1 MADFDNRLSG
11 ALFKN
16 DKGDNPKRPDYRGNY
31 MDQNGVEFNVSAW
44 IKTSAKGVTFM
55 SFTMQVKEA
64 KLPPAMHNFS
74 SYDTKLPSATQS
86 QPAAPPHNFQDD
98 DGDKLPF

>member
-1 MADFDNRLSG
+1 MADYDNKLSG

-16 DKGDNPKRPDYRGNY
+16 DKGDNPKRPDYRGSY
-31 MDQNGVEFNVSAW
+31 TDQNSVEFNVSAW
-44 IKTSAKGVTFM
+44 VKTSAKGVTFI

-64 KLPPAMHNFS
+64 KLP
-74 SYDTKLPSATQS
+74 SATQS
-86 QPAAPPHNFQDD
+86 QPSAQPANFQDD

>member
-1 MADFDNRLSG
+1 MADYDNKLSG

-31 MDQNGVEFNVSAW
+31 TDENGVEFNVSAW

-55 SFTMQVKEA
+55 SFTMQLKES
-64 KLPPAMHNFS
+64 KLTAAM
-74 SYDTKLPSATQS
+74 QS
-86 QPAAPPHNFQDD
+86 QPAPATNFQDV

>member
-1 MADFDNRLSG
+1 MADYDNKLSG

-31 MDQNGVEFNVSAW
+31 TDENGVEFNVSAW

-55 SFTMQVKEA
+55 SFTMQLKEA
-64 KLPPAMHNFS
+64 KLPA
-74 SYDTKLPSATQS
+74 ATQS
-86 QPAAPPHNFQDD
+86 QPAPATNFQD